1 VWPAERRSARLTL
14 AFLKASVDPPARALE
29 FRRVEAGGFLLFVH
43 PALTTLPDEL
53 LIVLRGRRHPRL
65 EAYGDGLAY
74 LVPLSG
80 AGGTRGT
87 AVQRPIRRGP
97 VLPPGGRVH
106 GPARAPGPGAGAG
119 AGAGGQANRQP
130 PRDAPTADQP
140 RVPIPNEN
148 RLVVTAWQA
157 GVMTTEGPRVRVA
170 LRRIG
175 ARQELRLAAAL
186 SRADRPMAAGWW
198 SLLAIRGVLP
208 ACFSIATG
216 VLVGAIQHQASLAV
230 PLVVVG
236 VLFIAL
242 QVLGPLHTALSANLG
257 DRTSAWLYDE
267 LTGACVSV
275 PGIGH
280 LEDPELAADLQVARD
295 FDRGMTGPPL
305 SASMDFIAGGLVD
318 MVAGLA
324 QACVLFGFAWW
335 APPLLAG
342 AWLGTHWLLRE
353 SGVWKDRNTEEVRQA
368 QRDADYAYRLAVDP
382 PAAKELRIF
391 GLPDWVLERF
401 LVSRRRLHRLQ
412 YEATRMRERSVLAS
426 LALVLAANLLVLWAL
441 ASAALDHRLAL
452 GALIAYASAA
462 IGTSMIAFGG
472 LNWALDSAAAP
483 VAAVARLK
491 AAMARAGP
499 IRPGTRPAGGR
510 PAHHIIFRNVTFA
523 YPAAPAHPVL
533 DGLDLE
539 IPAGTSLAIVG
550 QNGAGKTTLAK
561 LLCRLYDPQAGAIEV
576 DGVDLKDLD
585 TESWRRRITAV
596 FQDFVRFELTLRE
609 NVAPRETSAEDGA
622 VSGVPALD
630 DTVTAALAE
639 AGAHG
644 LAGLDTVL
652 AKGYSGGTDLSG
664 GQWQRVALARAL
676 SAVRLGAGLVL
687 LDEPTA
693 QLDVRGEA
701 EIFERVLAATRS
713 CTTILISHRFSTV
726 RHVDRIAVV
735 EHGTVVEFGSHEEL
749 MELRGRYWTMFSLQA
764 KRFAEGTP
772 EEGEE
777 EVTFD
782 VLT

>member
-1 VWPAERRSARLTL
+1 MTGEGRSARL
-14 AFLKASVDPPARALE
+14 
-29 FRRVEAGGFLLFVH
+29 
-43 PALTTLPDEL
+43 
-53 LIVLRGRRHPRL
+53 
-65 EAYGDGLAY
+65 
-74 LVPLSG
+74 
-80 AGGTRGT
+80 
-87 AVQRPIRRGP
+87 
-97 VLPPGGRVH
+97 
-106 GPARAPGPGAGAG
+106 
-119 AGAGGQANRQP
+119 
-130 PRDAPTADQP
+130 
-140 RVPIPNEN
+140 
-148 RLVVTAWQA
+148 
-157 GVMTTEGPRVRVA
+157 A
-170 LRRIG
+170 LRRLR
-175 ARQELRLAAAL
+175 ARQELQLAAAL

-198 SLLAIRGVLP
+198 TVLGVRGVLP
-208 ACFSIATG
+208 AGFSIATG
-216 VLVGAIQHQASLAV
+216 VVVGAIGHHASLAV
-230 PLVVVG
+230 PLIVVG
-236 VLFIAL
+236 VLFIGL

-257 DRTSAWLYDE
+257 DRTSAWLFDE
-267 LTGACVSV
+267 LTGACVAV

-305 SASMDFIAGGLVD
+305 SVSMDFIAGGLVD

-335 APPLLAG
+335 APPVLAG

-426 LALVLAANLLVLWAL
+426 LALVLAANVLVLWAL
-441 ASAALDHRLAL
+441 AAAALDHRLAI

-491 AAMARAGP
+491 AAMGRGLAGM
-499 IRPGTRPAGGR
+499 ITPGNRPADGM
-510 PAHHIIFRNVTFA
+510 PAHHIRFRDVTFA
-523 YPAAPAHPVL
+523 YPAAPARPVL
-533 DGLDLE
+533 GGLDLD
-539 IPAGTSLAIVG
+539 IPAGSSLAIVG

-561 LLCRLYDPQAGAIEV
+561 LLCRLYDPQSGAIEV
-576 DGVDLKDLD
+576 DGIDLRDLD
-585 TESWRRRITAV
+585 TESWRGRVTAV

-609 NVAPRETSAEDGA
+609 NVIPRETEGGGLGGVAGSRLAERGADG
-622 VSGVPALD
+622 LD
-630 DTVTAALAE
+630 ATVTAALGE
-639 AGAHG
+639 AGAG
-644 LAGLDTVL
+644 ALASLDTVL

-676 SAVRLGAGLVL
+676 AAVRLGAGLVL

-735 EHGTVVEFGSHEEL
+735 EHGAVVELGSHDEL
-749 MELRGRYWTMFSLQA
+749 MALRGRYWTMFSLQA
-764 KRFAEGTP
+764 QRFAEGTP